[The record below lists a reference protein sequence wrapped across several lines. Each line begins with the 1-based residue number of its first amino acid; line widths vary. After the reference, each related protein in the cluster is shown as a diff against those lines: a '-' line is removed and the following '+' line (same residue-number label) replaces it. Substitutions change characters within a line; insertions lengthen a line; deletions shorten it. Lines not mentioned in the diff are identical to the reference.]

1 MYAGM
6 YLGMYLF
13 IYFESERKPGGKPE
27 IEILVGSQSLRWSRI
42 DFKIWMDFKLII
54 DINFLTEMFTNM
66 QREGLILISVVSKI
80 DSAIEIINEMNRPFN
95 KFLSTSIQKA
105 CLP

>member
-1 MYAGM
+1 
-6 YLGMYLF
+6 
-13 IYFESERKPGGKPE
+13 
-27 IEILVGSQSLRWSRI
+27 
-42 DFKIWMDFKLII
+42 MDFKLII

-95 KFLSTSIQKA
+95 
-105 CLP
+105 